1 MGLESASRG
10 RSALPVWLGLLTVSI
25 LINYIDRGN
34 LAVAAPLLKDE
45 LHLSNTQIG
54 VLITAFFWTY
64 TAILAF
70 SGWIVDRLDVNWVLA
85 AGFTLWS
92 LATAATGL
100 VHGFVFLIIVRMLLG
115 AGESVA
121 FPSYSKMI
129 ALNVPQHSRG
139 IANALIIS
147 GMSLGPAV
155 GTYACGI
162 SMSHYGWR
170 PVFIFIGLA
179 SLVWL
184 VPWIWWKPS
193 NPLTKAHREARTST
207 REILRRRNFWGTAC
221 GQFCCNYPFYFLIV
235 WLPLYLVRER
245 HFTMQEMAKEASLYY
260 IVYAA
265 VSPIVG
271 WTADR
276 FVREGAETSIVR
288 KTGMGIGHILVAA
301 GVLACNAGN
310 PRISFAGLM
319 VMGVGSGF
327 VGPNIYVFAQ
337 TLAGPAVAGK
347 WTGLQTCVGNLAGVV
362 VGPLT
367 GWIVDRTGHFGSA
380 FAVCAG
386 VELLGAICWVLV
398 VGKLEEIEWTHELV
412 PETVASEA
420 T

>member
-10 RSALPVWLGLLTVSI
+10 RRALPVWLGLLTVSI

-34 LAVAAPLLKDE
+34 LAVAAPLLEDE

-64 TAILAF
+64 TVILAF

-100 VHGFVFLIIVRMLLG
+100 VHGFAFLMGVRMLLG

-129 ALNVPQHSRG
+129 ALNVPQQNRG

-162 SMSHYGWR
+162 SMARYGWR

-184 VPWIWWKPS
+184 VPWVWYKPA
-193 NPLTKAHREARTST
+193 NREARADSRNGAST
-207 REILRRRNFWGTAC
+207 AEILGQRNFWATAC

-245 HFTMQEMAKEASLYY
+245 HFTMPQMAKEAALYY

-265 VSPIVG
+265 VSPLVG
-271 WTADR
+271 WTADL
-276 FVREGAETSIVR
+276 FVRDGVDPSVVR
-288 KTGMGIGHILVAA
+288 KTGMGIGHVLVAG
-301 GVLACNAGN
+301 GVLACNAADA
-310 PRISFAGLM
+310 RISFAGLM

-347 WTGLQTCVGNLAGVV
+347 WAGLQTCVGNLAGVV

-386 VELLGAICWVLV
+386 VELMGAICWVLL
-398 VGKLEEIEWTHELV
+398 VGKLEQTKWAHELILQ
-412 PETVASEA
+412 PVAGEA